1 MKKNIF
7 NTISEIRPYFF
18 SLREIKD
25 RVSLDIKIPSS
36 WEIVEFA
43 GNIDEIGVEVKVQDK
58 NSTTVLISVISDVN
72 EEGYDRVFTVSNRI
86 IRMNLDREEKETLFE
101 EKVMELKKL
110 FVEESLDKL
119 KNITFSKSDNVRNRK
134 STKESGNG
142 DKKGLSSDTEIQGEN
157 G

>member
-72 EEGYDRVFTVSNRI
+72 EEGYDSVFTVSNRI
-86 IRMNLDREEKETLFE
+86 IRMNLEREEKETLFE